1 MIRVRKGRRDLLCMM
16 IALAL
21 YAVNRLFLKNVIS
34 GTAGIFFSCY
44 FNDLLCPLVLI
55 PMVQLILESRG
66 CRIIR
71 YSHLMIFILACGVIW
86 ECFIPLIKEGS
97 VCDPLDFLC
106 YFAGASIYFLLMKGA
121 DLNE

>member
-1 MIRVRKGRRDLLCMM
+1 MM
-16 IALAL
+16 IALVL
-21 YAVNRLFLKNVIS
+21 YAVNRLFLKNAVS

-55 PMVQLILESRG
+55 PMVRLILESRG
-66 CRIIR
+66 CRIFR
-71 YSHLMIFILACGVIW
+71 YSHLMLFILACGVIW

-106 YFAGASIYFLLMKGA
+106 YFAGANIYFLIAKG
-121 DLNE
+121 DRLE